1 MSVSEAGWKERK
13 EKERDIEAQGPGSV
27 LEGDMV
33 EAAWGTH
40 SEDGVLGKKGRSK
53 ACGNSSKEGKE
64 SKYSQAAL
72 TTCLELSGNLL
83 HSQV

>member
-53 ACGNSSKEGKE
+53 HVEIPPKRGKRANTH
-64 SKYSQAAL
+64 KP
-72 TTCLELSGNLL
+72 
-83 HSQV
+83 H